1 MLLPTRLFILLLS
14 LLLARLS
21 CAQHL
26 SPTEIIRLPFD
37 VVGGLV
43 VVRNLVLDE
52 RRGDFVLD
60 TGNSFGLVVE
70 ATAFTGRLRPALT
83 RGLSATGLTD
93 LSLLSVRRF
102 RFGSTTYTNLTA
114 AATSL
119 ATLRRLVGPSL
130 LGLIG
135 YELLREYEV
144 VLDYA
149 HHRLTCYPLTAS
161 GQRPFARLDSLAFSV
176 VRGKPLVTGYI
187 GTIPVRWL
195 LDTGSGTNHLNQ
207 ALSRTLP
214 AADQPRVTGT
224 DQIWGTAGLAQVV
237 RQAIL
242 PRLQLGA
249 TEWKGML
256 VALTTLARP
265 SSGRP
270 LPYQGILGYPFLS
283 QDSLVSFHYGRR
295 QFYVLTPLRR

>member
-1 MLLPTRLFILLLS
+1 MLLPTRLLLL
-14 LLLARLS
+14 LLCLPPARLS
-21 CAQHL
+21 CAQRL
-26 SPTEIIRLPFD
+26 PPTEIIRLPFD

-43 VVRNLVLDE
+43 VVRNLALDE

-70 ATAFTGRLRPALT
+70 ATAFAGQLRPAPT

-93 LSLLSVRRF
+93 LSLLGVRRF
-102 RFGSTTYTNLTA
+102 RFGAATYTNLTA

-119 ATLRRLVGPSL
+119 ATLRRLVGPRL

-149 HHRLTCYPLTAS
+149 QHRLTCYPLNAS
-161 GQRPFARLDSLAFSV
+161 GQRPFARRDSLAFSLV
-176 VRGKPLVTGYI
+176 QGKPLATGYI
-187 GTIPVRWL
+187 GTTRVRWL
-195 LDTGSGTNHLNQ
+195 LDTGAGANHLDQ
-207 ALSRTLP
+207 ALSRTLA

-224 DQIWGTAGLAQVV
+224 DQIWGTAGPAQAV

-249 TEWKGML
+249 TEWKGVL
-256 VALTTLARP
+256 VALTSLARP

-283 QDSLVSFHYGRR
+283 QDHFVSFHYGRR
-295 QFYVLTPLRR
+295 QFYILSLRP

>member
-1 MLLPTRLFILLLS
+1 MYLPTRLLLLLLS
-14 LLLARLS
+14 LLLTRLS
-21 CAQHL
+21 YAQSL
-26 SPTEIIRLPFD
+26 PQKEIIHLPFD
-37 VVGGLV
+37 IVGGLV
-43 VVRNLVLDE
+43 VVRNLALDE

-70 ATAFTGRLRPALT
+70 ATAFAGQLRPAPT

-102 RFGSTTYTNLTA
+102 RFGAATYTNLTA
-114 AATSL
+114 SATSL
-119 ATLRRLVGPSL
+119 ATVRRLVGPRL
-130 LGLIG
+130 LGLVG

-176 VRGKPLVTGYI
+176 VQGKPLATGYI
-187 GTIPVRWL
+187 GTTRVRWL
-195 LDTGSGTNHLNQ
+195 LDTGAGANHLDQ
-207 ALSRTLP
+207 DLSRTLP
-214 AADQPRVTGT
+214 ATDQPRLTGT
-224 DQIWGTAGLAQVV
+224 DQAWGTAGPAQIV

-249 TEWKGML
+249 TAWQGLLVML
-256 VALTTLARP
+256 GSFARP

-295 QFYVLTPLRR
+295 QFYVLSPRP

>member
-1 MLLPTRLFILLLS
+1 MPLPTRLFILLLS
-14 LLLARLS
+14 MLLPRLS
-21 CAQHL
+21 CAL
-26 SPTEIIRLPFD
+26 PPTEIIRLPFD

-43 VVRNLVLDE
+43 VVRDLALDE

-70 ATAFTGRLRPALT
+70 ATAFAGQLRPAPT

-102 RFGSTTYTNLTA
+102 RFGAATYTNLTA
-114 AATSL
+114 SATSL
-119 ATLRRLVGPSL
+119 ATVQRLVGPRL
-130 LGLIG
+130 LGIIG
-135 YELLREYEV
+135 YELLRGYEV

-161 GQRPFARLDSLAFSV
+161 RQRPFTRRDSLAFEV
-176 VRGKPLVTGYI
+176 VQGKPLATGYI
-187 GTIPVRWL
+187 GITRVRWL
-195 LDTGSGTNHLNQ
+195 LDTGAGTNHLDQ

-214 AADQPRVTGT
+214 ATDQPHVTGT
-224 DQIWGTAGLAQVV
+224 DQAWGAAGPAQAV

-249 TEWKGML
+249 TEWKGL
-256 VALTTLARP
+256 PVALTSLARP

-283 QDSLVSFHYGRR
+283 QDGLVSFHYGRQ
-295 QFYVLTPLRR
+295 QFYVLSPRP